1 MPIFQA
7 NNKKL
12 TQIKEVNIDLEKD
25 LQKLTEENLE
35 TVFGLKFIT
44 SEFSLKNFRIDTLAF
59 DLETKSFVII
69 EYKKDRSFS
78 IVDQGFT
85 YLSLMINNKADFI
98 LELGGKLKNKIS
110 REDIDWSQSKVLFL
124 ANSFTVYQQN
134 AISFQGLA
142 FELWEVK
149 KYDNNTILYNQI
161 KASETNESIDTV
173 TKNKKYKDVSR
184 EVKKYTVDDHFKPD
198 WTTSRELF
206 QELREKILNI
216 DSRIEEKPVKYY
228 IGYKINT
235 SVLVGIGVQKEKLVF
250 ELWRVRPKDLR
261 DPEGKLIYRKR
272 SFEFYNK
279 HISDYYIKSKDD
291 IDYGIFLAKQVYEK
305 FFKNN

>member
-1 MPIFQA
+1 MPIFSIQ
-7 NNKKL
+7 NKVLKP
-12 TQIKEVNIDLEKD
+12 IAEKKFDLEKD
-25 LQKLTEENLE
+25 IQKLTEENLE
-35 TVFGLKFIT
+35 KIFGLKFVS
-44 SEFSLKNFRIDTLAF
+44 SEFRLKDFRIDTLAF
-59 DLETKSFVII
+59 DPETNSFVII

-78 IVDQGFT
+78 VVDQGFT

-98 LELGGKLKNKIS
+98 LELNEKSKNKIL
-110 REDIDWSQSKVLFL
+110 RENIDWSQSKVLFL
-124 ANSFTVYQQN
+124 ANSFTTYQQN

-161 KASETNESIDTV
+161 KAPETNESIDSV
-173 TKNKKYKDVSR
+173 MKNKKYQDVSR
-184 EVKKYTVDDHFKPD
+184 EVKQYSVDNHFKSD
-198 WTTSRELF
+198 WENSRDLF
-206 QELREKILNI
+206 DELRERILNL
-216 DSRIEEKPVKYY
+216 DPRLVEKPVKYY

-235 SVLVGIGVQKEKLVF
+235 SVLVGITAQKEKLVL

-279 HISDYYIKSKDD
+279 HISDYFIKSKDD
-291 IDYGIFLAKQVYEK
+291 IDYGIFLVKQVYEK